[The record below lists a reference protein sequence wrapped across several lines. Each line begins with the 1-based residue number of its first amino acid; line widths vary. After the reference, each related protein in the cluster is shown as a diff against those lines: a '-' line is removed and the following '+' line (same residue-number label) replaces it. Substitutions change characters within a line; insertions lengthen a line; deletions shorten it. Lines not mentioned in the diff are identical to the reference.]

1 MSETFIPFDPKKVP
15 ATVIITGGTT
25 TRTRQYQGSS
35 LVDVVVSE
43 PLVADQNK
51 LMQDFEGFTA
61 DYRKALSQKL
71 KSAGYYRGYITGK
84 PTMDLQEAYFDAY
97 SDLNAYTRQKFTSLP
112 GAAQQTTP
120 VDNLESFLSKQTP
133 DDVSGN
139 GYGGSGEKI
148 TKIQQQTKFNPDS
161 IEASIDK
168 VFRDLT
174 GSGATKAQ
182 IAKYTKN
189 IQKQLAD
196 PKNLAQI
203 EYKSMGGGLQRQ
215 ITTQAAFNPEAYLIE
230 EVSKGDPAKASS
242 IMGFYEVFNK
252 FIGRG

>member
-1 MSETFIPFDPKKVP
+1 MDTFIPFDPKKVP
-15 ATVIITGGTT
+15 ATSIITGGTT
-25 TRTRQYQGSS
+25 TRTKQYQGST
-35 LVDVVVSE
+35 LVDVVLSE
-43 PLVADQNK
+43 ATYADPNK
-51 LMQDFEGFTA
+51 LLADFEGFTA

-71 KSAGYYRGYITGK
+71 KSAGYYRGDVTGK
-84 PTMDLQEAYFDAY
+84 PTMLLQQAYFDAY
-97 SDLNAYTRQKFTSLP
+97 TDLNNYTRDKFTRLP

-120 VDNLESFLSKQTP
+120 VDNLETFLSKQIT
-133 DDVSGN
+133 DD
-139 GYGGSGEKI
+139 GSGGGTEKI
-148 TKIQQQTKFNPDS
+148 TKIQQQKKLSPDS

-182 IAKYTKN
+182 IDKYTKN

-196 PKNLAQI
+196 PKNLAQT
-203 EYKSMGGGLQRQ
+203 EYKSMGGGVQRQ
-215 ITTQAAFNPEAYLIE
+215 IVTEAAFDPESFLIE

-242 IMGFYEVFNK
+242 VMGFYETFNK

>member
-1 MSETFIPFDPKKVP
+1 MAETFIPFDPNKVP

-25 TRTRQYQGSS
+25 TKTKRYQGSS

-43 PLVADQNK
+43 ATYADPNQ
-51 LMQDFEGFTA
+51 LLADFEGFTP

-71 KSAGYYRGYITGK
+71 KAAGYYSGDVTGK
-84 PTMDLQEAYFDAY
+84 PTLKLQEAYFNAY
-97 SDLNAYTRQKFTSLP
+97 EDLNAYTRDKFTRLP
-112 GAAQQTTP
+112 GSTQQNIP
-120 VDNLESFLSKQTP
+120 VDNLETFLSNQIT
-133 DDVSGN
+133 DD
-139 GYGGSGEKI
+139 GSGSEKI
-148 TKIQQQTKFNPDS
+148 TKIQQQRKLSPDS

-174 GSGATKAQ
+174 GSGATQAQ

-189 IQKQLAD
+189 IQAQMAK
-196 PKNLAQI
+196 PENLAQT
-203 EYKSMGGGLQRQ
+203 EYKDMGGGVQRQ
-215 ITTQAAFNPEAYLIE
+215 IVTEAAFDPEAFLIE

>member
-1 MSETFIPFDPKKVP
+1 MAETFIPFDPKKVP
-15 ATVIITGGTT
+15 ATSIITGGTT
-25 TRTRQYQGSS
+25 TKTKQYQGST

-43 PLVADQNK
+43 PTFANPNQLLA
-51 LMQDFEGFTA
+51 DFEGFTP
-61 DYRKALSQKL
+61 DYRKSLAQKL
-71 KSAGYYRGYITGK
+71 KAAGYYRGDVTGK
-84 PTMDLQEAYFDAY
+84 PTLKLQEAYFNAY
-97 SDLNAYTRQKFTSLP
+97 EDLNAYTRDKFTRLP

-120 VDNLESFLSKQTP
+120 VDNLETFLSNQTTG
-133 DDVSGN
+133 D
-139 GYGGSGEKI
+139 GSGSDKI
-148 TKIQQQTKFNPDS
+148 TKIQQQRNLSPDS

-189 IQKQLAD
+189 IQTQLAN
-196 PKNLAQI
+196 PKNLAQT
-203 EYKSMGGGLQRQ
+203 EYKDMGGGVQRQ
-215 ITTQAAFNPEAYLIE
+215 IVTEAAFDPEAYLIE

-242 IMGFYEVFNK
+242 VMGFYEVFNK

>member
-1 MSETFIPFDPKKVP
+1 MAETFIPFDPKKVP

-25 TRTRQYQGSS
+25 SKTKQYQGST

-43 PLVADQNK
+43 PTFANPNQLLA
-51 LMQDFEGFTA
+51 DFEGFTA

-71 KSAGYYRGYITGK
+71 KAAGYYRGDVTGK
-84 PTMDLQEAYFDAY
+84 PTMKLQQAYFDAY
-97 SDLNAYTRQKFTSLP
+97 ADLNAYTRQKFTALP

-120 VDNLESFLSKQTP
+120 VDNLETFLSNQIT
-133 DDVSGN
+133 DDGS
-139 GYGGSGEKI
+139 GGSDKI
-148 TKIQQQTKFNPDS
+148 TKIQQQRKLSPDS

-174 GSGATKAQ
+174 GSGASQAQ

-189 IQKQLAD
+189 IQKQMAM
-196 PKNLAQI
+196 PQNLAQT
-203 EYKSMGGGLQRQ
+203 EYKDMGGGVQRQ
-215 ITTQAAFNPEAYLIE
+215 IVTEAAFDPESFLIE

-242 IMGFYEVFNK
+242 VMGFYEVFNK

>member
-25 TRTRQYQGSS
+25 TKTRQYQGST
-35 LVDVVVSE
+35 LVDVITSE

-51 LMQDFEGFTA
+51 LLQDFEGFTA

-71 KSAGYYRGYITGK
+71 KAAGYYRGDITGK
-84 PTMDLQEAYFDAY
+84 PTMMLQEAYFDAY
-97 SDLNAYTRQKFTSLP
+97 TDLNKYTRQKFTNLP
-112 GAAQQTTP
+112 GSAQQTTS
-120 VDNLESFLSKQTP
+120 VDNLETFLSKQIT
-133 DDVSGN
+133 DDGS
-139 GYGGSGEKI
+139 GSGEKF
-148 TKIQQQTKFNPDS
+148 TKFQQQTKVTPDS

-174 GSGATKAQ
+174 GVGATKAQ

-189 IQKQLAD
+189 IQKQLND
-196 PKNLAQI
+196 PKNLPQT
-203 EYKSMGGGLQRQ
+203 EYKDMGGGVQRR
-215 ITTQAAFNPEAYLIE
+215 IETPAAFNPESYLIE

-242 IMGFYEVFNK
+242 VMGFS
-252 FIGRG
+252 

>member
-1 MSETFIPFDPKKVP
+1 MAETFIPFDPKKVP
-15 ATVIITGGTT
+15 ATSIITGGTT
-25 TRTRQYQGSS
+25 SKTKRYQGST

-43 PLVADQNK
+43 PTFADPNQ
-51 LMQDFEGFTA
+51 LLADFEGFTP

-71 KSAGYYRGYITGK
+71 KAAGYYRGDVTGK
-84 PTMDLQEAYFDAY
+84 PTLKLQEAYFNAY
-97 SDLNAYTRQKFTSLP
+97 EDLNAYTRDKFTRLP

-120 VDNLESFLSKQTP
+120 VDNLETFLSNQITG
-133 DDVSGN
+133 D
-139 GYGGSGEKI
+139 GSDSDKI
-148 TKIQQQTKFNPDS
+148 TKIQQQRNLSPDS

-182 IAKYTKN
+182 IDKYTKN
-189 IQKQLAD
+189 IQKQMAK
-196 PKNLAQI
+196 PENLAQT
-203 EYKSMGGGLQRQ
+203 EYKNMGGGVQRQ
-215 ITTQAAFNPEAYLIE
+215 ITTEAAFNPEAYLIE

-242 IMGFYEVFNK
+242 VMGFYEVFNK

>member
-1 MSETFIPFDPKKVP
+1 MAENFIPFDPKKVP
-15 ATVIITGGTT
+15 ATSIITGGTT
-25 TRTRQYQGSS
+25 SKTKQYQGST
-35 LVDVVVSE
+35 LVEVVVSE
-43 PLVADQNK
+43 PTFANPNQL
-51 LMQDFEGFTA
+51 LSDFEGFTA

-71 KSAGYYRGYITGK
+71 KAAGYYRGDVTGK
-84 PTMDLQEAYFDAY
+84 PTMKLQQAYFDAY
-97 SDLNAYTRQKFTSLP
+97 TDLNAYTREKFTRLP

-120 VDNLESFLSKQTP
+120 VDNLETFLSNQIT
-133 DDVSGN
+133 DD
-139 GYGGSGEKI
+139 GSGSDKI
-148 TKIQQQTKFNPDS
+148 TKVQQQRNLSPDS

-189 IQKQLAD
+189 IQKQMAM
-196 PKNLAQI
+196 PQNLAQT
-203 EYKSMGGGLQRQ
+203 EYKDMGGGVQRQ
-215 ITTQAAFNPEAYLIE
+215 ITTEAAFNPEAYLIE

-242 IMGFYEVFNK
+242 VMGFYETFNK

>member
-1 MSETFIPFDPKKVP
+1 MDTFIPFDPKKVP

-25 TRTRQYQGSS
+25 TKTKQYQGSS
-35 LVDVVVSE
+35 LVEVITSE

-51 LMQDFEGFTA
+51 LLQDFEGFTA

-71 KSAGYYRGYITGK
+71 KAAGYYRGDVTGK
-84 PTMDLQEAYFDAY
+84 PTMKLQQAYFDAY
-97 SDLNAYTRQKFTSLP
+97 SDLNAYTRQKFTGLP

-120 VDNLESFLSKQTP
+120 VDNLESFLSKQIT
-133 DDVSGN
+133 DD
-139 GYGGSGEKI
+139 GSGTEKI
-148 TKIQQQTKFNPDS
+148 TRIQQQTKLTPDS

-174 GSGATKAQ
+174 GVGATKAQ

-189 IQKQLAD
+189 IQKQLND
-196 PKNLAQI
+196 PKNFAQT
-203 EYKSMGGGLQRQ
+203 EYKNMGGGVQRR
-215 ITTQAAFNPEAYLIE
+215 IDTPAAFNPESYLIE

-242 IMGFYEVFNK
+242 VMGFYEVFNK

>member
-1 MSETFIPFDPKKVP
+1 LDTFIPFDPKKVP

-25 TRTRQYQGSS
+25 TKTKQYQGSS
-35 LVDVVVSE
+35 LVEVITSE

-51 LMQDFEGFTA
+51 LLQDFEGFTA

-71 KSAGYYRGYITGK
+71 KAAGYYRGDVTGK
-84 PTMDLQEAYFDAY
+84 PTMMLQQAYFDAY
-97 SDLNAYTRQKFTSLP
+97 SDLNAYTRQKFTGLP

-120 VDNLESFLSKQTP
+120 VDNLESFLSKQIT
-133 DDVSGN
+133 DDGS
-139 GYGGSGEKI
+139 GSGEKF
-148 TKIQQQTKFNPDS
+148 TKFQQQTKVTPDS

-174 GSGATKAQ
+174 GVGATKAQ

-189 IQKQLAD
+189 IQKQLND
-196 PKNLAQI
+196 PKNLAQT
-203 EYKSMGGGLQRQ
+203 EYKDMGGGVQRR
-215 ITTQAAFNPEAYLIE
+215 IDTPAAFNPEAYLIE

-242 IMGFYEVFNK
+242 VMGFYEVFNK

>member
-25 TRTRQYQGSS
+25 TKTKQYQGMT
-35 LVDVVVSE
+35 LVDVITSE

-51 LMQDFEGFTA
+51 LLQDFEGFTA

-71 KSAGYYRGYITGK
+71 KSAGYYRGDVTGK
-84 PTMDLQEAYFDAY
+84 PTMMLQQAYFDAY
-97 SDLNAYTRQKFTSLP
+97 SDLNAYTRQKFTGLP

-120 VDNLESFLSKQTP
+120 VDNLESFLSKQIT
-133 DDVSGN
+133 DD
-139 GYGGSGEKI
+139 GSGTEKI
-148 TKIQQQTKFNPDS
+148 TRVQQQIKLTPDS

-174 GSGATKAQ
+174 GVGASKAQ

-189 IQKQLAD
+189 IQKQLND
-196 PKNLAQI
+196 PKNLAQT
-203 EYKSMGGGLQRQ
+203 EYKNMGGGLQRQ
-215 ITTQAAFNPEAYLIE
+215 ITTPAAFDPEAFLIE

-242 IMGFYEVFNK
+242 VMGFYEVFNK

>member
-25 TRTRQYQGSS
+25 TKTKQYQGSS
-35 LVDVVVSE
+35 LVDVVLSE

-51 LMQDFEGFTA
+51 LLQDFEGFTA

-71 KSAGYYRGYITGK
+71 KSAGYYRGDVTGK
-84 PTMDLQEAYFDAY
+84 PTMKLQQAYFDAY
-97 SDLNAYTRQKFTSLP
+97 SDLNAYTRQKFTGLP

-120 VDNLESFLSKQTP
+120 VDNLESFLSNQII
-133 DDVSGN
+133 DD
-139 GYGGSGEKI
+139 GSGTEKI
-148 TKIQQQTKFNPDS
+148 TKIQQQKKLSPDS

-182 IAKYTKN
+182 IDKYTKN

-196 PKNLAQI
+196 PKNFAQT
-203 EYKSMGGGLQRQ
+203 EYKSMGGGVQRQ
-215 ITTQAAFNPEAYLIE
+215 IVTEAAFDPESFLIE

-242 IMGFYEVFNK
+242 VMGFYETFNK